1 MPSPFPGMDPYL
13 EGSEW
18 GSFHSQLIVSV
29 SRQLAP
35 QLRPRY
41 VALVEK
47 RFVFDSGHELDSGQ
61 ELSIST
67 QNGSGRRDIY
77 PDVGIAERDPTASMS
92 QSAPAAVL
100 EPTLQIPTVV
110 AREVPQRWVEIRDVA
125 ERRLI
130 TIIELLS
137 PANKRGR
144 GYSDYVERREEILA
158 SRAHLLEIDLLRQGH
173 RVPMRDTLP
182 AAPYYLF
189 LSRARRRPLTDVWAI
204 ALDQPLPRIGV
215 PLLPG
220 DKDVVLDLQA
230 AFTDVYDSIG
240 YDLLL
245 RYEEPPDVPLADEAA
260 AWARSQIEAWSS
272 P

>member
-18 GSFHSQLIVSV
+18 GSFHSQLIVSI

-41 VALVEK
+41 TALVEK
-47 RFVFDSGHELDSGQ
+47 RFVLDSGHELDSGQ
-61 ELSIST
+61 ELAIST
-67 QNGSGRRDIY
+67 QNGSGRRDVY
-77 PDVGIAERDPTASMS
+77 PDVGIAERESTAGIS
-92 QSAPAAVL
+92 QAAPVAVL
-100 EPTLQIPTVV
+100 EPTVQIPTVV
-110 AREVPQRWVEIRDVA
+110 ARDVPQRWIEIRDTAQRQLV
-125 ERRLI
+125 
-130 TIIELLS
+130 TVIELLS

-144 GYSDYVERREEILA
+144 GYREYVERREEILA
-158 SRAHLLEIDLLRQGH
+158 SRAHLLEIDLLRRGH
-173 RVPMRDTLP
+173 RVPMRETLP
-182 AAPYYLF
+182 AALYFLF
-189 LSRARRRPLTDVWAI
+189 LSRAQKRPLTDVWAI

-220 DKDVVLDLQA
+220 DEDVVLDLQA

-245 RYEEPPDVPLADEAA
+245 NYDEPSDVPLGDEAA
-260 AWARSQIEAWSS
+260 AWARRQIKSWSN